1 MSEQTSITLNAS
13 NFELEVLEST
23 TPVLVDFW
31 APWCGP
37 CRMLSPLVEELAA
50 EFIGQAK
57 VGKLNVDQVPELA
70 SRYQISAI
78 PTLLFFAQGQIVE
91 RVQGVVPKKE
101 LARKLNN
108 LIQQQDSSL
117 EAA

>member
-1 MSEQTSITLNAS
+1 MSEQTSITLSAS
-13 NFELEVLEST
+13 NFELEVLESSG
-23 TPVLVDFW
+23 PVLVDFW

-50 EFIGQAK
+50 EFVGQAK

-78 PTLLFFAQGQIVE
+78 PTLLFFSKGQIVD

-101 LARKLNN
+101 LARKLEN
-108 LIQQQDSSL
+108 LQQQDSIL
-117 EAA
+117 GQAA

>member
-1 MSEQTSITLNAS
+1 MSEHPPIVTLNAN
-13 NFELEVLEST
+13 NFELEVLEAT
-23 TPVLVDFW
+23 QPVLVDFW

-57 VGKLNVDQVPELA
+57 VGKLNVDQVAELA

-78 PTLLFFAQGQIVE
+78 PTLLFFSQGQIVE

-101 LARKLNN
+101 LARKLEN
-108 LIQQQDSSL
+108 LQQDSSL
-117 EAA
+117 EVA